1 MSPRPTLA
9 HVRRPAILAAAAEVI
24 SERGVIGTRISDVA
38 ERAGT
43 SAPNVLYWFASK
55 DELLGEAL
63 EFADDRFYAELEEEL
78 ESLGSA
84 RARLERIIELWPAD
98 GDYETVLWM
107 ELWLHALRDP
117 GAKETRERLDRRWRE
132 TIADAVREG
141 QEHGEFGPAD
151 ADDFALVL
159 GALMD
164 GFAIQIA
171 LGDPAIGIE
180 RVREHCL
187 AMVQERL

>member
-9 HVRRPAILAAAAEVI
+9 HVRRPAILTAAAQVI
-24 SERGVIGTRISDVA
+24 AERGVIGTRISDVA
-38 ERAGT
+38 ERAST

-78 ESLGSA
+78 ERLDSA

-117 GAKETRERLDRRWRE
+117 GSRETRERLDRRWRE
-132 TIADAVREG
+132 TIAGVVREG
-141 QEHGEFGPAD
+141 QASGEFEP
-151 ADDFALVL
+151 LL
-159 GALMD
+159 
-164 GFAIQIA
+164 
-171 LGDPAIGIE
+171 
-180 RVREHCL
+180 RR
-187 AMVQERL
+187 